1 MAENKKYDTLIIGG
15 GPCGLAC
22 GIEAEKA
29 GLAYLILDKGSITE
43 SIRRYPV
50 NMTFFSTSE
59 NIEIGGIPFT
69 SAEMRPTRTEA
80 LRYYRRVVDHFK
92 LNLQLFTCVQNI
104 SGQDGDFTVETNNG
118 TFHCHKVVLA
128 IGYYDLPRLIN
139 VPGEDLPHV
148 SHYYDEAYR
157 YSHSNVVVVGGA
169 NSAIETALDLYR
181 NGARVTV
188 VHQFDSFD
196 KTAKYWIT
204 PDIENRVKKE
214 DIKAYFSSRL
224 SRIDQD
230 HVEIEDVDTG
240 RKQQIQAD
248 FVFLMT
254 GYRPD
259 AELMEKIGIK
269 LNGEAFIPDFEAET
283 FQTNVPGIYVA
294 GSVVGGEETAKVF
307 IENGREH
314 GKNVI
319 SHIQQALKKE
329 LQSK

>member
-1 MAENKKYDTLIIGG
+1 MGEYRTYDTLIIGG

-22 GIEAEKA
+22 GIEAKKA
-29 GLAYLILDKGSITE
+29 GLDYLIIDKGSITE

-80 LRYYRRVVDHFK
+80 LRYYRRVVSHFG

-104 SGQDGDFTVETNNG
+104 LHEDGDFTVATDKG
-118 TFHCHKVVLA
+118 TFKGRKVVLS

-148 SHYYDEAYR
+148 SHYYDEAYQ

-181 NGARVTV
+181 NGAKVTV
-188 VHQFDSFD
+188 VHQFDGFD

-204 PDIENRVKKE
+204 PDIENRVKKG
-214 DIKAYFSSRL
+214 DIKAFFR
-224 SRIDQD
+224 R
-230 HVEIEDVDTG
+230 G
-240 RKQQIQAD
+240 C
-248 FVFLMT
+248 
-254 GYRPD
+254 RP
-259 AELMEKIGIK
+259 
-269 LNGEAFIPDFEAET
+269 
-283 FQTNVPGIYVA
+283 
-294 GSVVGGEETAKVF
+294 
-307 IENGREH
+307 
-314 GKNVI
+314 
-319 SHIQQALKKE
+319 
-329 LQSK
+329 